1 MIYKC
6 IAFFLHFCILDGE
19 FFLTTNNIFQFYAC
33 AIIHTDDIY
42 SANNHLNIML
52 NIIQL
57 LSFDKVNVWI
67 H

>member
-1 MIYKC
+1 MLVHKRP
-6 IAFFLHFCILDGE
+6 
-19 FFLTTNNIFQFYAC
+19 
-33 AIIHTDDIY
+33 IIHTDDIY
-42 SANNHLNIML
+42 NANNHLNIML